1 VIFGPFVET
10 DGDDLDCRDVTHAD
24 IAEGI
29 GTIGAPAVQLMRPGP
44 NPCSEV
50 PGRLWHS
57 RAALAETGGSRR

>member
-1 VIFGPFVET
+1 
-10 DGDDLDCRDVTHAD
+10 VTHAD